1 MRRFLS
7 LAALLLFALPV
18 GLSVTGCVTNV
29 SAYCN
34 NAGYGAKLTDIYAV
48 RLPSTQSAEG
58 ISLAWGQSAQVGT
71 ATATNCRG
79 TTVSTGTPTYGTTD
93 LENADIS
100 PTGVVCAGKWNR
112 NSQGGIPDYTICT
125 ASSVSETAQITASVG
140 GVTSN
145 PVTVYVHPPISAVTF
160 TAPTDCISSGTVTAP
175 NYFVNQT
182 TVYDQDGAIIPSASS
197 GASNVVGTIQYAP
210 QTAAIV
216 SINNTNVPT
225 TTTSST
231 GTSST
236 TYGDGTA
243 TANQP
248 GGTVITATVGGGGN
262 NAPGTTSTAGYFY
275 TCPPVSASL
284 TLPASTNTTSS
295 SSNIIPITAGN
306 PQTLTVSLVD
316 KNGTAITPT
325 TGSSL
330 DYTST
335 SPQQVSVS
343 TAGLVTSVLPG
354 YATITGICQPGTATS
369 STTTTTT
376 STSTA
381 TGQSCNPTP
390 LNELG
395 TFGTGLPI
403 TANPVQVSSPGNDN
417 TYLWAASPD
426 SQQFT
431 PFDLSLSTGG
441 TPTLLP
447 YKPNSMVLDPTGTDL
462 YFGSYRELMIYATA
476 TNSLSIQDTT
486 VPGVVLAVSP
496 SNNQVVIADQLRQVI
511 YLYTPAHTT
520 SGSTATT
527 AASVVTT
534 GGIGTHAV
542 FSPDGKNVYVIGPT
556 ALYVHNIATG
566 WSEYPLTS
574 ANATTSCEL
583 DNTNTNPFCSPDIAI
598 TVPSVAVFLSGSPV
612 TARSFC
618 PDTTTSPVTYNPL
631 AATVTGDAADHL
643 AATDDGDHILGANT
657 TELYDIEH
665 SPTGD
670 TTRLVA
676 PTGPC
681 PGVVSGTAG
690 PLAIQTTLRQ
700 LALTGITPT
709 QIDQVLTSP
718 DSARAFITYTA
729 SAATGLLPMYLPSSV
744 AGGTGTLSNI
754 QLAGGAQA
762 PIAGVFSADSTEFFV
777 STTGDNLIH
786 EIKTATGTDTLQ
798 LNPQLTDP
806 TTGAAVPAQFL
817 ATKAKATS

>member
-1 MRRFLS
+1 MRRFFT

-29 SAYCN
+29 SAFCN

-48 RLPSTQSAEG
+48 RLPASQSAEG
-58 ISLAWGQSAQVGT
+58 ISLAWGQSAQIGS
-71 ATATNCRG
+71 AAATNCRG
-79 TTVSTGTPTYGTTD
+79 SSLSTGSPTYGTPD
-93 LENADIS
+93 HVNADIS
-100 PTGVVCAGKWNR
+100 PTGLVCAGSWNR
-112 NSQGGIPDYTICT
+112 NSQGGIPDFTICT
-125 ASSVSETAQITASVG
+125 PSDVSKAVQVTATVG

-182 TVYDQDGAIIPSASS
+182 TVFDQDGAIIPSASS
-197 GASNVVGTIQYAP
+197 GAGNVVGTIVYQP
-210 QTAAIV
+210 ETAAIV
-216 SINNTNVPT
+216 NINNTNVPT
-225 TTTSST
+225 STTSS
-231 GTSST
+231 GTTTT

-248 GGTVITATVGGGGN
+248 GGSVITATVGGGGN

-275 TCPPVSASL
+275 TCPPVSAALSL
-284 TLPASTNTTSS
+284 AASTNASASTGSV
-295 SSNIIPITAGN
+295 IPITAGN
-306 PQTLTVSLVD
+306 PQTLTVALED
-316 KNGTAITPT
+316 KNGVSITPT

-330 DYTST
+330 DYASS
-335 SPQQVSVS
+335 SPQQIAVSA
-343 TAGLVTSVLPG
+343 AGLVSSTLPG
-354 YATITGICQPGTATS
+354 AATITGICQPGTGTS
-369 STTTTTT
+369 STSTSSS

-390 LNELG
+390 LNQLG

-403 TANPVQVSSPGNDN
+403 TANPIQVSSPGNDN

-441 TPTLLP
+441 SPTLLP
-447 YKPNSMVLDPTGTDL
+447 YKPNSMILDPTGTDL
-462 YFGSYRELMIYATA
+462 YFGSYRELMVYSA
-476 TNSLSIQDTT
+476 TNNSLATQDTT

-496 SNNQVVIADQLRQVI
+496 GNNQVVIADQLRQVI
-511 YLYTPAHTT
+511 YLYTPARAA

-527 AASVVTT
+527 AASVITT
-534 GGIGTHAV
+534 GGLATHAV
-542 FSPDGKNVYVIGPT
+542 YSPDGKNVYVIGPNT
-556 ALYVHNIATG
+556 LYVHNIASG
-566 WSEYPLTS
+566 WSQYPLTS
-574 ANATTSCEL
+574 ANATTSCAL
-583 DNTNTNPFCSPDIAI
+583 DNTNTDPFCSPDVAI
-598 TVPSVAVFLSGSPV
+598 TVPSVAVFMTGNPA

-618 PDTTTSPVTYNPL
+618 PDTTNSPVDYNPL
-631 AATVTGDAADHL
+631 AATVAGDAADHMV
-643 AATDDGDHILGANT
+643 ATFDGDHILGASKT
-657 TELYDIEH
+657 TLYDLEH
-665 SPTGD
+665 APTGD
-670 TTRLVA
+670 ASRLVA
-676 PTGPC
+676 PVGPC
-681 PGVVSGTAG
+681 PGVVAGTAG
-690 PLAIQTTLRQ
+690 TLAIQTTLRQ

-718 DSARAFITYTA
+718 DSARAFVTYTA
-729 SAATGLLPMYLPSSV
+729 ANASGLLPMYTPSAV
-744 AGGTGTLSNI
+744 AGGTGVLSNL

-786 EIKTATGTDTLQ
+786 KITTSTGKDALQ

-806 TTGAAVPAQFL
+806 SSGASVPAQFL